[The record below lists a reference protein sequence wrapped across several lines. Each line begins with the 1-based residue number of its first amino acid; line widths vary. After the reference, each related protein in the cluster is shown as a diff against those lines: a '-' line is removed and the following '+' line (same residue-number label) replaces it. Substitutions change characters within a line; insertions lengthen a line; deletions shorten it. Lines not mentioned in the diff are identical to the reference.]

1 MKAKKTCCICGAEYW
16 SERLNSKYCSD
27 ECRKIGRKE
36 YFKERYNNNAEKLK
50 EQSREWRE
58 KHPEYIK
65 AYADR
70 YRKENPHYDRDRW
83 RKIRGSEKRVFE
95 CIVCGKVFETWNPN
109 KKTCSDECKQAN
121 VKAKERERKR
131 ARDPEKEHEK
141 WIRQRYGSEEA
152 HQQHLR
158 DLEQKRQEQ
167 MEQAR
172 KCKEAEKEAKRIL
185 GKCIVC
191 GNDFETFNPTQK
203 TCCKE
208 CGKKLSYARKQH
220 RIPKKQIIDKDITL
234 EALFRRDSGVCYL
247 CGGVC
252 DWNDKQ
258 GNIVGALYPSIDHV
272 TPVSKG
278 GLHSW
283 QNVRLAHFACNVAKS
298 DAINPDF
305 DGIVPGNAYQY
316 ARKVSERR
324 KEVEQWTKTGE
335 LVAVYESTAEAERKT
350 GIKCR
355 GIQNCAR
362 GETKSYCNYVWKYA

>member
-1 MKAKKTCCICGAEYW
+1 MRIKKRCCLCGAEYYTG
-16 SERLNSKYCSD
+16 NGKAKYCSN
-27 ECRKIGRKE
+27 ECRKEATRQRQK
-36 YFKERYNNNAEKLK
+36 A
-50 EQSREWRE
+50 WRE
-58 KHPEYIK
+58 EHPEYYK
-65 AYADR
+65 DYFRDHPEAR
-70 YRKENPHYDRDRW
+70 ERFVERHPNYDRDRA
-83 RKIRGSEKRVFE
+83 RSLRRSQEYMKQ
-95 CIVCGKVFETWNPN
+95 CIVCGKTFATWNPN

-121 VKAKERERKR
+121 IKEKAKGRERKR
-131 ARDPEKEHEK
+131 ARDLEKEHEK
-141 WIRQRYGSEEA
+141 WIRRRYGSEEA

-158 DLEQKRQEQ
+158 DLERKRQEQ
-167 MEQAR
+167 MEQTR
-172 KCKEAEKEAKRIL
+172 KRNEAEKEAKRIS

-220 RIPKKQIIDKDITL
+220 RIPKKQIVDKDITL

-247 CGGVC
+247 CGDVC
-252 DWNDKQ
+252 NWNDKQ

-272 TPVSKG
+272 TPISKG
-278 GLHSW
+278 GFHSW

-298 DAINPDF
+298 DAISPDF
-305 DGIVPGNAYQY
+305 DGIVPENAYQY
-316 ARKVSERR
+316 ASKVNERR

-335 LVAVYESTAEAERKT
+335 IVAVHESTAEAERKT

-362 GETKSYCNYVWKYA
+362 GETKSYCNYVWKYV